1 MTLMILD
8 CAACSSQNFVSHE
21 RRSVREI
28 PPRCWMCG
36 EILPLPD
43 ETDPASMESKKRTGE
58 EYARG
63 SEGDE

>member
-1 MTLMILD
+1 MGTWYLRGIR
-8 CAACSSQNFVSHE
+8 FVKYL
-21 RRSVREI
+21 RNKVKWREI